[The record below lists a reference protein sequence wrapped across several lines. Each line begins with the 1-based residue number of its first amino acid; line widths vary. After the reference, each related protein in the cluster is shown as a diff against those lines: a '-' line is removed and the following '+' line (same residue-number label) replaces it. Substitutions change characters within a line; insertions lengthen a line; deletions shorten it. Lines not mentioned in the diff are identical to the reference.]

1 MYGLESCS
9 SPWLQNYARWG
20 RYMVDFFLIVT
31 QLGFC
36 SAYFVFLAD
45 NVRQVIGV
53 ANATSSDCHT
63 NATLVLP
70 QSTMDVRLYML
81 LLLPFLVLLVFVR
94 SLHVLAV
101 LSTVANVSMLVSL
114 VLIFQL
120 LVQVRS
126 APPAPAQVPATPPLC
141 PNHAPGVL
149 GPASSLAALSH

>member
-1 MYGLESCS
+1 
-9 SPWLQNYARWG
+9 
-20 RYMVDFFLIVT
+20 MV
-31 QLGFC
+31 
-36 SAYFVFLAD
+36 
-45 NVRQVIGV
+45 GV

-81 LLLPFLVLLVFVR
+81 LLLPFLVLLVFMR

-101 LSTVANVSMLVSL
+101 LSTVANVSMLISL

-126 APPAPAQVPATPPLC
+126 APPVPCPGPCHATPLP
-141 PNHAPGVL
+141 
-149 GPASSLAALSH
+149 